1 MAIPAK
7 HFTVR
12 TLAEHWDCS
21 EKHVRNLIDK
31 RGLPALRI
39 GNLIRIRREDVLSY
53 EQKHIDTPCPEESV
67 TSQSPSYHRRRQSL
81 LLYCLVHRQA
91 VQTYINWHGRSHK
104 SGNKIS
110 RIQGWPSRPSPAHYP
125 YRLCHSTFLS
135 SAEEGQQVT
144 KAL

>member
-53 EQKHIDTPCPEESV
+53 EQKHIDTPCPVESV
-67 TSQSPSYHRRRQSL
+67 TSQSPSLSPS
-81 LLYCLVHRQA
+81 QA
-91 VQTYINWHGRSHK
+91 VPAFILPG
-104 SGNKIS
+104 
-110 RIQGWPSRPSPAHYP
+110 PSTGGPNVYQLARQIAQE
-125 YRLCHSTFLS
+125 RK
-135 SAEEGQQVT
+135 QN
-144 KAL
+144 